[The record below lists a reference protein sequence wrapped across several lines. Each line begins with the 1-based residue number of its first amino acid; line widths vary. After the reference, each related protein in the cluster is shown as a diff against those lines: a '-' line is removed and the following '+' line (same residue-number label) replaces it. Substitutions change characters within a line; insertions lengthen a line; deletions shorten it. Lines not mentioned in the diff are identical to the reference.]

1 MVVLGN
7 CIDTE
12 TITAFR
18 SAHSQLLDTLQ
29 PQFSKLQHEVQG
41 DEQRFYKGKQVGAN
55 WLCCTS
61 SSPSH

>member
-1 MVVLGN
+1 MVVLG
-7 CIDTE
+7 CIDAE

-18 SAHSQLLDTLQ
+18 SAHSKLLDTLQ
-29 PQFSKLQHEVQG
+29 PQFAKLQHEVQG
-41 DEQRFYKGKQVGAN
+41 DEQSFYKGEQVGAN